1 MDRIGNNRALRWYLV
16 EWRKKRGLT
25 QEDVANR
32 CETNKGQI
40 SKLERGELQMNDRWI
55 ADLAHAYDIEPFQL
69 LQHPDRPTADDL
81 LKNVTAEDIVTVR
94 QAIAM
99 LLRKA
104 V

>member
-1 MDRIGNNRALRWYLV
+1 MDRIGNNRALRWYIK

-25 QEDVANR
+25 QEVVAYR
-32 CETNKGQI
+32 CDTNKGQI

-81 LKNVTAEDIVTVR
+81 LKNASPEDVETVR
-94 QAIAM
+94 QAITL
-99 LLRKA
+99 LLRGA
-104 V
+104 

>member
-1 MDRIGNNRALRWYLV
+1 MDRIGNNRALRWYIK

-25 QEDVANR
+25 QDDVANR

-40 SKLERGELQMNDRWI
+40 SKLERGSLQMNDRWI
-55 ADLAHAYDIEPFQL
+55 ADLAFAYDIEPYQL

-81 LKNVTAEDIVTVR
+81 LKDASPSDVETVR
-94 QAIAM
+94 QTIA
-99 LLRKA
+99 LILRKR